1 MLEKSQADRYLAL
14 RRTLIERHFSK
25 MNDMQRAAVLTT
37 EGPLLILAGAGSG
50 KTTVLINRIAN
61 LLLFGKGYASGSVP
75 FYVDTA
81 GLETL
86 ERAAQGDEVDAR
98 QLSRLL
104 ADSPPRPWEI
114 MAITF
119 TNKAAAELK
128 SRLSAMLGEE
138 TGGQVHASTFHS
150 ACVRMLRA
158 DIDRLGYRSGFA
170 IYDSDDSQKL
180 VKDIIKAQNLDD
192 KQFPPRSVLSALGE
206 FKDLLETPE
215 QTMSRAEATND
226 FRLKKLAKIYAE
238 YQKRLFEANALD
250 FDDIISLT
258 VRLFDQHPDVLE
270 KYQRR
275 YRYVMVDEYQDTNRS
290 QYKLVSQLAGGSNN
304 LCVVGD
310 DDQSIYR
317 FRGAT
322 IENILSFEQQYEGA
336 KVIRLEQ
343 NYRSTQNI
351 LTAANE
357 VIAKNTARK
366 GKTLWTASG
375 DGDKLVLY
383 TAYDERDEANAIA
396 DIITKAHDRE
406 GRGYSDCAVLYR
418 MNAQSQTI
426 ESALVSAGIPY
437 KVVGGTRFFD
447 RKEIRDMVA
456 YLSVLHNPADALRLT
471 RIINEPKRGIGD
483 ATVATA
489 QEIADVLGTSLFEVL
504 QNAEGYAPL
513 QRKSK
518 PLMQFA
524 AMMSGL
530 MESSGLLPL
539 DELLDE
545 LLEETGYR
553 AMLLAEGLQGLTRL
567 ENIEELKTTMK
578 RYEAET
584 EEPSLGGFLEE
595 VALYTDLDSYDAGS
609 DAVTLMTMHAAKGLE
624 FPVVFL
630 PGMEEGLFPSTRA
643 FSDPEQLEE
652 ERRLAYVGITRAK
665 EKLVLLTAKRR
676 MLFGQTIYGRES
688 RFMCDIAPELCSRE
702 GRRPSPGAPS
712 AQRQSEFEYESR
724 SFGAFGKT
732 AAQAAAESAQ
742 AGAKAGTE
750 YGTGAGLGIGSGAA
764 AIAKPAPVENAGSD
778 LAKGDRVLHR
788 VFGSGTIISVKPM
801 GGDHMLE
808 VRFDKVGVKKI
819 MSTFA
824 RLQKI

>member
-1 MLEKSQADRYLAL
+1 MLEKAQADRYLAL
-14 RRTLIERHFSK
+14 RRALIEKRFSK

-61 LLLFGKGYASGSVP
+61 LLLFGRGYNSGNVP
-75 FYVDTA
+75 FYVDEA
-81 GLETL
+81 ALGWLEQ
-86 ERAAQGDEVDAR
+86 AARGEVSDDSR
-98 QLSRLL
+98 LSRFL

-138 TGGQVHASTFHS
+138 IGGQVHASTFHS
-150 ACVRMLRA
+150 TCVRMLRA

-170 IYDSDDSQKL
+170 IYDSDDSQKV

-192 KQFPPRSVLSALGE
+192 KQFPARSVLSKIGE
-206 FKDLLETPE
+206 FKDMLETPA
-215 QTMSRAEATND
+215 QTMRRAEAASD
-226 FRLKKLAKIYAE
+226 FRLKKLAKLYDA

-250 FDDIISLT
+250 FDDIITLT
-258 VRLFDQHPDVLE
+258 VRLFSEHPDVLE

-336 KVIRLEQ
+336 RVIRLEQ

-366 GKTLWTASG
+366 GKTLWTAAG
-375 DGDKLVLY
+375 DGDKLVVY
-383 TAYDERDEANAIA
+383 TAYDERDEAAAIA
-396 DIITKAHDRE
+396 DIINREHDKG
-406 GRGYSDCAVLYR
+406 GRSYSDCAVLYR
-418 MNAQSQTI
+418 MNAQSQTV

-456 YLSVLHNPADALRLT
+456 YLSVLHNPADTLRLM

-483 ATVATA
+483 ATVTSA
-489 QEIADVLGTSLFEVL
+489 QEIADVLGVGLFEVL
-504 QNAEGYAPL
+504 QNAEEYAPL

-530 MESSGLLPL
+530 MESAGLLPL

-553 AMLLAEGLQGLTRL
+553 AMLLAEGVQGQTRL

-578 RYEAET
+578 RYESET

-595 VALYTDLDSYDAGS
+595 VALYTDLDSYDADTDS
-609 DAVTLMTMHAAKGLE
+609 VTLMTMHAAKGLE

-630 PGMEEGLFPSTRA
+630 PGMEEGLFPSTRSFA
-643 FSDPEQLEE
+643 DPEQLEE

-665 EKLVLLTAKRR
+665 EKLVMLCTKRR
-676 MLFGQTIYGRES
+676 MLFGQTLYGRES
-688 RFMCDIAPELCSRE
+688 RFLCDIAPGLVSRE
-702 GRRPSPGAPS
+702 GRKPAPTAQS
-712 AQRQSEFEYESR
+712 ARTPEPV

-732 AAQAAAESAQ
+732 AAQAAAESAR
-742 AGAKAGTE
+742 AGT
-750 YGTGAGLGIGSGAA
+750 GFGAA
-764 AIAKPAPVENAGSD
+764 PKPAPAEKAGFD
-778 LAKGDRVLHR
+778 LAKGDRVMHR
-788 VFGSGTIISVKPM
+788 VFGGGTVISVTPM

-819 MSTFA
+819 MAAFA
-824 RLQKI
+824 RLQKL

>member
-1 MLEKSQADRYLAL
+1 MLDKSQADRYLAL
-14 RRTLIERHFSK
+14 RRILIEKRFSK

-61 LLLFGKGYASGSVP
+61 LLLFGKGYMSGSVP
-75 FYVDTA
+75 FYIDSA
-81 GLETL
+81 ALETL
-86 ERAAQGDEVDAR
+86 EQTAQGESVDDR
-98 QLSRLL
+98 QISRLL

-138 TGGQVHASTFHS
+138 VGGQVHASTFHS

-158 DIDRLGYRSGFA
+158 DIDRLGYRSSFA

-206 FKDLLETPE
+206 FKDLLETPD
-215 QTMSRAEATND
+215 QTMRRAESAGD
-226 FRLKKLAKIYAE
+226 YRLKKLAKLYAE

-258 VRLFDQHPDVLE
+258 VRLFDTHPDVLE

-366 GKTLWTASG
+366 GKTLWTAAG

-383 TAYDERDEANAIA
+383 TAYDERDEASAIA
-396 DIITKAHDRE
+396 DIINKAHDQ
-406 GRGYSDCAVLYR
+406 GRSYSDCAVLYR

-456 YLSVLHNPADALRLT
+456 YLSVLHNPADTLRLT

-483 ATVATA
+483 ATMSTA

-504 QNAEGYAPL
+504 QNAEEYAPL
-513 QRKSK
+513 QRKAK

-524 AMMSGL
+524 VMMSGL
-530 MESSGLLPL
+530 MESSGLVPL

-553 AMLLAEGLQGLTRL
+553 AMLLAEGLQGQTRL

-595 VALYTDLDSYDAGS
+595 VALYTDLDSYDAGA

-643 FSDPEQLEE
+643 FADPEQLEE

-688 RFMCDIAPELCSRE
+688 RFICDIAPELCSRE
-702 GRRPSPGAPS
+702 GRRPTPGAPS
-712 AQRQSEFEYESR
+712 AQRQSEFEYENR

-732 AAQAAAESAQ
+732 AAQAAADSAQ
-742 AGAKAGTE
+742 AGAG
-750 YGTGAGLGIGSGAA
+750 YGAGAA
-764 AIAKPAPVENAGSD
+764 AAAKPSPVVNAGAD
-778 LAKGDRVLHR
+778 LAKGDRVMHR
-788 VFGSGTIISVKPM
+788 VFGSGTVISVKPM

-819 MSTFA
+819 MATFA

>member
-1 MLEKSQADRYLAL
+1 MLTKAQADRYLAL
-14 RRTLIERHFSK
+14 RRTLIEKRFSK

-61 LLLFGKGYASGSVP
+61 LLLFGRGYTGTNVP
-75 FYVDTA
+75 FYVDEA
-81 GLETL
+81 ALGWLEQ
-86 ERAAQGDEVDAR
+86 AARGEETDDGR
-98 QLSRLL
+98 LSRFL

-138 TGGQVHASTFHS
+138 IGAQVHASTFHS
-150 ACVRMLRA
+150 ACVRILRA
-158 DIDRLGYRSGFA
+158 DIDRLGYRSGFT
-170 IYDSDDSQKL
+170 IYDSDDSQK
-180 VKDIIKAQNLDD
+180 VIKEISKAQNLDD
-192 KQFPPRSVLSALGE
+192 KQFPPRSVLSKIGE
-206 FKDLLETPE
+206 FKDMLETPE
-215 QTMSRAEATND
+215 QTVKRAEAAND
-226 FRLKKLAKIYAE
+226 FRLKKLAKLYAE

-250 FDDIISLT
+250 FDDIIALT
-258 VRLFDQHPDVLE
+258 VRLFDANPDVLE

-275 YRYVMVDEYQDTNRS
+275 YRYVMVDEYQDTNRA

-322 IENILSFEQQYEGA
+322 IENILSFEQQYDGA

-351 LTAANE
+351 LSAANE

-366 GKTLWTASG
+366 GKTLWTAAG
-375 DGDKLVLY
+375 DGDKLTVY
-383 TAYDERDEANAIA
+383 TAYDERDEAAAIA
-396 DIITKAHDRE
+396 DIISREHDKA
-406 GRGYSDCAVLYR
+406 GRGYSDFAVLYR

-456 YLSVLHNPADALRLT
+456 YLSVLHNPADALRLG
-471 RIINEPKRGIGD
+471 RIINEPKRGIGE
-483 ATVATA
+483 ATVTTA
-489 QEIADVLGTSLFEVL
+489 QEIADVLGVSFFEVL
-504 QNAEGYAPL
+504 QNAEEYAPL
-513 QRKSK
+513 QRKAK

-530 MESSGLLPL
+530 MESAGLLPL

-553 AMLLAEGLQGLTRL
+553 AMLAAEGVQGQTRL

-578 RYEAET
+578 RYESET

-595 VALYTDLDSYDAGS
+595 VALYTDLDSYDA
-609 DAVTLMTMHAAKGLE
+609 DTEAVTLMTMHAAKGLE

-643 FSDPEQLEE
+643 FADPEQLEE

-665 EKLVLLTAKRR
+665 ERLVMLCAKRR

-688 RFMCDIAPELCSRE
+688 RFLCDIAPELIARE
-702 GRRPSPGAPS
+702 GRKPSPVMQS
-712 AQRQSEFEYESR
+712 AHRQPESV

-732 AAQAAAESAQ
+732 AAQAAAEAAQ
-742 AGAKAGTE
+742 GRTAGVF
-750 YGTGAGLGIGSGAA
+750 GAA
-764 AIAKPAPVENAGSD
+764 PKPAPAEKAGFD
-778 LAKGDRVLHR
+778 LAKGDRVQHR
-788 VFGSGTIISVKPM
+788 VFGGGTVISATPM

-808 VRFDKVGVKKI
+808 IRFDKVGVKKI
-819 MSTFA
+819 MAAFA
-824 RLQKI
+824 RLQKL

>member
-1 MLEKSQADRYLAL
+1 MLEQAQTDRYLAL
-14 RRTLIERHFSK
+14 RRTLIEKRFSR

-61 LLLFGKGYASGSVP
+61 LLLFGKGYTSGHVP
-75 FYVDTA
+75 FYVDA
-81 GLETL
+81 AALDALEQ
-86 ERAAQGDEVDAR
+86 AAKGMAMDER

-114 MAITF
+114 LAITF

-138 TGGQVHASTFHS
+138 TGSQVHASTFHS

-158 DIDRLGYRSGFA
+158 DIERLGYRSGFA
-170 IYDSDDSQKL
+170 IYDADDSQKL
-180 VKDIIKAQNLDD
+180 IKDIIKAQNLDD
-192 KQFPPRSVLSALGE
+192 KQFAPRGVLSKIGE
-206 FKDLLETPE
+206 FKDLLETPQ
-215 QTMSRAEATND
+215 QTLRRAEATDD
-226 FRLKKLAKIYAE
+226 FRLKKLAKLYDA

-250 FDDIISLT
+250 FDDIITLT
-258 VRLFDQHPDVLE
+258 VRLFDAHPDVLE
-270 KYQRR
+270 KYRCR

-322 IENILSFEQQYEGA
+322 IENILSFEQQYAGA

-366 GKTLWTASG
+366 GKTLWTAAG
-375 DGDKLVLY
+375 DGDKLVIH
-383 TAYDERDEANAIA
+383 TAYDERDEAAAIA
-396 DIITKAHDRE
+396 DMINKAHDQGQRF
-406 GRGYSDCAVLYR
+406 SDCAVLYR

-447 RKEIRDMVA
+447 RKEIRDVVA
-456 YLSVLHNPADALRLT
+456 YLSLMHNPADALRLL
-471 RIINEPKRGIGD
+471 RIVNEPKRGIGD
-483 ATVATA
+483 ATMATA
-489 QEIADVLGTSLFEVL
+489 QEIAEVLGVSLFEVL
-504 QNAEGYAPL
+504 QNAQEYAPL
-513 QRKSK
+513 QRKAK

-524 AMMSGL
+524 SMITGL
-530 MESSGLLPL
+530 MESAGLIPL
-539 DELLDE
+539 DELLDA

-553 AMLLAEGLQGLTRL
+553 AMLLAEGLQGQTRL
-567 ENIEELKTTMK
+567 ENIEELKTTMN
-578 RYEAET
+578 RYKAET

-595 VALYTDLDSYDAGS
+595 VALYTDLDSYDADA

-676 MLFGQTIYGRES
+676 MLFGQTVYGRES
-688 RFMCDIAPELCSRE
+688 RFLCDIAPELCSRE
-702 GRRPSPGAPS
+702 GRRPAPGAPS
-712 AQRQSEFEYESR
+712 AQRQGEFEFENR
-724 SFGAFGKT
+724 PFGAFGKT
-732 AAQAAAESAQ
+732 AAQAAESAQ
-742 AGAKAGTE
+742 TGSAG
-750 YGTGAGLGIGSGAA
+750 YGGRSGGSFGGA
-764 AIAKPAPVENAGSD
+764 AKPASAERVAFD

-788 VFGSGTIISVKPM
+788 VFGGGTVISVTPM

-819 MSTFA
+819 MAAFA
-824 RLQKI
+824 RLQKV

>member
-1 MLEKSQADRYLAL
+1 MLEKAQAERYLAL
-14 RRTLIERHFSK
+14 RRMLIEKRFSK

-61 LLLFGKGYASGSVP
+61 LLLFGRGYNSSNVP
-75 FYVDTA
+75 FYVDA
-81 GLETL
+81 AALEWM
-86 ERAAQGDEVDAR
+86 EQAARDEVSDDGR
-98 QLSRLL
+98 LSRFL

-138 TGGQVHASTFHS
+138 IGGQVHASTFHS
-150 ACVRMLRA
+150 ACVRILRA

-170 IYDSDDSQKL
+170 IYDSDDSQKV
-180 VKDIIKAQNLDD
+180 VKDIIKAKNLDD
-192 KQFPPRSVLSALGE
+192 KQFPPRSVLSKIGE
-206 FKDLLETPE
+206 FKDMLETPA
-215 QTMSRAEATND
+215 QTMRRAEAAND
-226 FRLKKLAKIYAE
+226 FRLKKMAKLYDD
-238 YQKRLFEANALD
+238 YQKRLFGANALD
-250 FDDIISLT
+250 FDDIITLT
-258 VRLFDQHPDVLE
+258 VRLFDENPDVLE

-290 QYKLVSQLAGGSNN
+290 QYKLVSQLAGGSHN

-351 LTAANE
+351 LSAANE

-366 GKTLWTASG
+366 GKTLWTAAG
-375 DGDKLVLY
+375 DGDKLVVY
-383 TAYDERDEANAIA
+383 TAYDERDEAAAIA
-396 DIITKAHDRE
+396 DIINRE
-406 GRGYSDCAVLYR
+406 HNKGGRNYSDCAVLYR
-418 MNAQSQTI
+418 MNAQSQTV

-456 YLSVLHNPADALRLT
+456 YLSVLHNPADALRLM
-471 RIINEPKRGIGD
+471 RIVNEPKRGIGD
-483 ATVATA
+483 ATVTSA
-489 QEIADVLGTSLFEVL
+489 QEIAEVLGVGLFEVL
-504 QNAEGYAPL
+504 QNAEEYAPL

-530 MESSGLLPL
+530 MESAGLLPL

-545 LLEETGYR
+545 LLEATGYR
-553 AMLLAEGLQGLTRL
+553 AMLVAEGVQGQTRL

-595 VALYTDLDSYDAGS
+595 VALYTDLDSYDADS
-609 DAVTLMTMHAAKGLE
+609 DSVTLMTMHAAKGLE

-630 PGMEEGLFPSTRA
+630 PGMEEGMFPSTRS

-665 EKLVLLTAKRR
+665 EKLVMLCAKRR
-676 MLFGQTIYGRES
+676 MLFGQTLYGRES
-688 RFMCDIAPELCSRE
+688 RFLCDIAPGLVSRE
-702 GRRPSPGAPS
+702 GRKPSPNAQS
-712 AQRQSEFEYESR
+712 ARQPEPV

-732 AAQAAAESAQ
+732 TAQVAAESAH
-742 AGAKAGTE
+742 
-750 YGTGAGLGIGSGAA
+750 TGLAAAFGAA
-764 AIAKPAPVENAGSD
+764 PKPVPPEKTGFD
-778 LAKGDRVLHR
+778 LAKGDRVIHR
-788 VFGSGTIISVKPM
+788 VFGGGTIISVTPM

-819 MSTFA
+819 MATFA

>member
-1 MLEKSQADRYLAL
+1 MLTKAQADRYLAL
-14 RRTLIERHFSK
+14 RRALIEKRFSK

-61 LLLFGKGYASGSVP
+61 LLLFGRGYNSTNVP
-75 FYVDTA
+75 FYVDEAALDKLEAAARGEVYDDA
-81 GLETL
+81 GF
-86 ERAAQGDEVDAR
+86 A
-98 QLSRLL
+98 RLL

-128 SRLSAMLGEE
+128 SRLSGMLGEE
-138 TGGQVHASTFHS
+138 IGGQVHASTFHS
-150 ACVRMLRA
+150 ACVRILRA
-158 DIDRLGYRSGFA
+158 DIDRLGYRSGFT
-170 IYDSDDSQKL
+170 IYDSDDSQKV
-180 VKDIIKAQNLDD
+180 VKEISKAQNLDE
-192 KQFPPRSVLSALGE
+192 KQFPPRGVLAKIGE
-206 FKDLLETPE
+206 FKDMLETPE
-215 QTMSRAEATND
+215 QSMKRAEAAND
-226 FRLKKLAKIYAE
+226 FRLKKLAKLYAE

-250 FDDIISLT
+250 FDDIIALT
-258 VRLFDQHPDVLE
+258 VRLFDANPDVLE

-322 IENILSFEQQYEGA
+322 IENILSFEQQYDGA

-366 GKTLWTASG
+366 GKTLWTAAG
-375 DGDKLVLY
+375 DGDKLTLY
-383 TAYDERDEANAIA
+383 TAYDERDEASAIA
-396 DIITKAHDRE
+396 DIISRE
-406 GRGYSDCAVLYR
+406 QDKGRSYADFAVLYR
-418 MNAQSQTI
+418 MNAQSQTV

-456 YLSVLHNPADALRLT
+456 YLSVLHNSADALRLS

-489 QEIADVLGTSLFEVL
+489 QEIADVLGVSLFEVL
-504 QNAEGYAPL
+504 QNAEEYAPL
-513 QRKSK
+513 QRKAK
-518 PLMQFA
+518 PLLQFA
-524 AMMSGL
+524 AMMCGL
-530 MESSGLLPL
+530 MESAGLLPL
-539 DELLDE
+539 DELLDA

-553 AMLLAEGLQGLTRL
+553 AMLVAEGIQGQTRL

-578 RYEAET
+578 RYESET

-595 VALYTDLDSYDAGS
+595 VALYTDLDSYDAGTE
-609 DAVTLMTMHAAKGLE
+609 AVTLMTMHAAKGLE

-665 EKLVLLTAKRR
+665 EKLVLLCAKRR

-688 RFMCDIAPELCSRE
+688 RFLCDIAPGLIARE
-702 GRRPSPGAPS
+702 GRKPAPQMQS
-712 AQRQSEFEYESR
+712 AQSTHRHPEPV

-732 AAQAAAESAQ
+732 AAQAAAESAKTTA
-742 AGAKAGTE
+742 AGPFGAVPKAAPAE
-750 YGTGAGLGIGSGAA
+750 KSGF
-764 AIAKPAPVENAGSD
+764 D
-778 LAKGDRVLHR
+778 LARGDRVQHR
-788 VFGSGTIISVKPM
+788 VFGGGTVISVTPM

-808 VRFDKVGVKKI
+808 IRFDRVGVKKI
-819 MSTFA
+819 MAAFA